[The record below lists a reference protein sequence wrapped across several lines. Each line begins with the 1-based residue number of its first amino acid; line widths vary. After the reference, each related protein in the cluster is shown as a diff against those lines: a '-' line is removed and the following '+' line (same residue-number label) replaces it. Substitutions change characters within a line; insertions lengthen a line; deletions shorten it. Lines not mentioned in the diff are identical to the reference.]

1 MLSSSLI
8 SPLRCPIQLQRPE
21 EVEGGGKTNNTL
33 SLIEGQT
40 EFTQTYVQSVETDI
54 ILDRKFTIPGYIYNL
69 TLVSFNMHDVTAPN
83 IIMRWRISLLSLSI
97 KTSYRG
103 GIYSAPTLLFQLT
116 GSLTTTKAFTTETH
130 SRFLNFSQPSN
141 ITPNVRR

>member
-1 MLSSSLI
+1 MLPASLI
-8 SPLRCPIQLQRPE
+8 SDLRCPIQLQRPE

-83 IIMRWRISLLSLSI
+83 IIMRWHILCANPVVPTDWELDYNKSIHYGDTFEVPQSSLLSD
-97 KTSYRG
+97 
-103 GIYSAPTLLFQLT
+103 
-116 GSLTTTKAFTTETH
+116 
-130 SRFLNFSQPSN
+130 
-141 ITPNVRR
+141 ITPQLCR

>member
-1 MLSSSLI
+1 MLPASLI
-8 SPLRCPIQLQRPE
+8 SHLRCPIQLQRPE

-83 IIMRWRISLLSLSI
+83 IIMRWRLYHCYHFQYKHYLEVAYSL
-97 KTSYRG
+97 R
-103 GIYSAPTLLFQLT
+103 
-116 GSLTTTKAFTTETH
+116 
-130 SRFLNFSQPSN
+130 QPCCSN
-141 ITPNVRR
+141 

>member
-1 MLSSSLI
+1 MSLN
-8 SPLRCPIQLQRPE
+8 SHLRCPIQLQRPE

-83 IIMRWRISLLSLSI
+83 IIMRWRISLLSL
-97 KTSYRG
+97 
-103 GIYSAPTLLFQLT
+103 LL
-116 GSLTTTKAFTTETH
+116 
-130 SRFLNFSQPSN
+130 
-141 ITPNVRR
+141 